1 MSSSYKKMRAMAFG
15 VTLAAGAASYS
26 FAQSFSAQQI
36 LVDGNFRIETATVI
50 SYSGLVA
57 GQVYSAADIAQAY
70 QNLSDTGLFES
81 IEIIPDGGRLVID
94 VEEYPT
100 VNEVAIEGNKRLK
113 NAVLEPLLGTKS
125 RRVFDRQQVLEDAQ
139 AIADA
144 YSQSGR
150 LAAQVTPKFIN
161 RNDNRVDVVFEV
173 FEGSLTEIEK
183 IAFIGNRAYPDKR
196 LRRVV
201 ASKQAGTLRQL
212 IRSDTF
218 VADRVA
224 YDSQLLSDFYKKR
237 GYIDFKV
244 LSVDRTLAKDRDGFF
259 LSYHVQE
266 GAQFEFGDISVA
278 SELSEIDVANFEPWV
293 DTKSGKTYSP
303 FSIDRDVERL
313 ESQALRLGHE
323 FVRIQPRLSRRNE
336 ELKLDVV
343 YDIVR
348 TPRVFIERINIKG
361 NTGTLDRVIR
371 RQFDAVEGDPFND
384 RLIRQAVD
392 RIRAMG
398 FFETVEANIRN
409 GSAPDQRIVEI
420 EVVEAPTGSL
430 SFGGTYSTNDGVGAL
445 ISYSERNFLGRG
457 QTLKVDLTTAGDQR
471 EYGLTFVEPAFL
483 ARDVS
488 LGLSA
493 RQFTS
498 NNATGS
504 YDVASTTLQASL
516 GFQVSETGSLS
527 TRVGLDTTEI
537 TDASAASVGQLISAE
552 ARRGSLSNPTL
563 GYTYSYDSRRTGLNP
578 NSGFVVSFAQDL
590 GLGSD
595 AQYVKSEFKSRA
607 QTQVIGETVT
617 LSAAFEAGNIT
628 YNGDEKSRVTERFA
642 LRSSQM
648 RGFQNGGI
656 GPRERDGAGID
667 EALGGTNYAVARF
680 EARFPLG
687 LPDEY
692 GIDGGLFYDI
702 GSLWGLDATNTNGNV
717 LYDDVSW
724 RQSAGA
730 SIFWDTPIGPLRF
743 NFISPLVTE
752 EFDKDQSFE
761 FTISARF

>member
-1 MSSSYKKMRAMAFG
+1 M
-15 VTLAAGAASYS
+15 
-26 FAQSFSAQQI
+26 
-36 LVDGNFRIETATVI
+36 
-50 SYSGLVA
+50 
-57 GQVYSAADIAQAY
+57 
-70 QNLSDTGLFES
+70 
-81 IEIIPDGGRLVID
+81 
-94 VEEYPT
+94 
-100 VNEVAIEGNKRLK
+100 
-113 NAVLEPLLGTKS
+113 
-125 RRVFDRQQVLEDAQ
+125 
-139 AIADA
+139 
-144 YSQSGR
+144 
-150 LAAQVTPKFIN
+150 
-161 RNDNRVDVVFEV
+161 
-173 FEGSLTEIEK
+173 
-183 IAFIGNRAYPDKR
+183 
-196 LRRVV
+196 
-201 ASKQAGTLRQL
+201 
-212 IRSDTF
+212 
-218 VADRVA
+218 
-224 YDSQLLSDFYKKR
+224 
-237 GYIDFKV
+237 
-244 LSVDRTLAKDRDGFF
+244 
-259 LSYHVQE
+259 
-266 GAQFEFGDISVA
+266 
-278 SELSEIDVANFEPWV
+278 
-293 DTKSGKTYSP
+293 
-303 FSIDRDVERL
+303 
-313 ESQALRLGHE
+313 
-323 FVRIQPRLSRRNE
+323 
-336 ELKLDVV
+336 
-343 YDIVR
+343 
-348 TPRVFIERINIKG
+348 
-361 NTGTLDRVIR
+361 
-371 RQFDAVEGDPFND
+371 
-384 RLIRQAVD
+384 
-392 RIRAMG
+392 
-398 FFETVEANIRN
+398 
-409 GSAPDQRIVEI
+409 
-420 EVVEAPTGSL
+420 
-430 SFGGTYSTNDGVGAL
+430 
-445 ISYSERNFLGRG
+445 
-457 QTLKVDLTTAGDQR
+457 
-471 EYGLTFVEPAFL
+471 
-483 ARDVS
+483 
-488 LGLSA
+488 
-493 RQFTS
+493 
-498 NNATGS
+498 
-504 YDVASTTLQASL
+504 
-516 GFQVSETGSLS
+516 S

-702 GSLWGLDATNTNGNV
+702 GSLWGLDATNGNV

>member
-1 MSSSYKKMRAMAFG
+1 MSSSFKKLRVMAVG

-26 FAQSFSAQQI
+26 FAQSFSVQKI
-36 LVDGNFRIETATVI
+36 VVDGNFRIETATVI
-50 SYSGLVA
+50 SYAGLTA

-81 IEIIPDGGRLVID
+81 IEITPSGGRLLID
-94 VEEYPT
+94 VVEFPT
-100 VNEVAIEGNKRLK
+100 VNEVAIEGNRRLK
-113 NAVLEPLLGTKS
+113 DDVLAPLLGTKS

-139 AIADA
+139 AIANA

-150 LAAQVTPKFIN
+150 LAAEVTPKFIN
-161 RNDNRVDVVFEV
+161 RSDNRVDVVFEV

-183 IAFIGNRAYPDKR
+183 IAIVGNRAYPDRR
-196 LRRVV
+196 LRRAL
-201 ASKQAGTLRQL
+201 ASKQAGTLRQF

-224 YDSQLLSDFYKKR
+224 YDAQLLSDFYKRR
-237 GYIDFKV
+237 GYIDFNV
-244 LSVDRTLAKDRDGFF
+244 VSVDRTLAKDRDGFF
-259 LSYHVQE
+259 LTYHVEE
-266 GAQFEFGDISVA
+266 GAKFEFGELSVA
-278 SELSEIDVANFEPWV
+278 SDLPEIDLEKFEPWIGS
-293 DTKSGKTYSP
+293 KNGKTYTP
-303 FSIDRDVERL
+303 FSVDRDIERL
-313 ESQALRLGHE
+313 ETQALRLGHE
-323 FVRIQPRLSRRNE
+323 FVQIKPRLTRRNE
-336 ELKLDVV
+336 ELKIDVV
-343 YDIVR
+343 YEVVR
-348 TPRVFIERINIKG
+348 APRVFVERINIKG

-371 RQFDAVEGDPFND
+371 RQFDVVEGDPFND

-392 RIRAMG
+392 RIRALG
-398 FFETVEANIRN
+398 FFETVEANVRN
-409 GSAPDQRIVEI
+409 GSAPDQRIIEV

-430 SFGGTYSTNDGVGAL
+430 SFGGTYSTNDGVGAI

-457 QTLKVDLTTAGDQR
+457 QTFKVDVTTAGDQR

-498 NNATGS
+498 DNASAS
-504 YDVASTTLQASL
+504 YDIASTTLQASL
-516 GFQVSETGSLS
+516 GFKVSETGTLS
-527 TRVGLDTTEI
+527 TRIGLNNTEI
-537 TDASAASVGQLISAE
+537 TDASGAGQLIGAE
-552 ARRGSLSNPTL
+552 AARGSVSIPTL
-563 GYTYSYDSRRTGLNP
+563 GYTYTYDSRRTGLNP
-578 NSGFVVSFAQDL
+578 NSGVVVSFGQDF
-590 GLGSD
+590 GIGSD
-595 AQYVKSEFKSRA
+595 AQFVKSEFKARA

-628 YNGDEKSRVTERFA
+628 YNGDNKSRVTERFG

-648 RGFQNGGI
+648 RGFENGGI
-656 GPRERDGAGID
+656 GPRERDGAGVD

-687 LPDEY
+687 LPEEY

-702 GSLWGLDATNTNGNV
+702 GSLWGLDATNGNV
-717 LYDDVSW
+717 LYEDLSW

-730 SIFWDTPIGPLRF
+730 SIFWETPIGPLRF

-752 EFDKDQSFE
+752 EYDKDQSFE

>member
-1 MSSSYKKMRAMAFG
+1 
-15 VTLAAGAASYS
+15 
-26 FAQSFSAQQI
+26 
-36 LVDGNFRIETATVI
+36 
-50 SYSGLVA
+50 
-57 GQVYSAADIAQAY
+57 
-70 QNLSDTGLFES
+70 
-81 IEIIPDGGRLVID
+81 
-94 VEEYPT
+94 
-100 VNEVAIEGNKRLK
+100 
-113 NAVLEPLLGTKS
+113 
-125 RRVFDRQQVLEDAQ
+125 
-139 AIADA
+139 
-144 YSQSGR
+144 
-150 LAAQVTPKFIN
+150 
-161 RNDNRVDVVFEV
+161 
-173 FEGSLTEIEK
+173 
-183 IAFIGNRAYPDKR
+183 
-196 LRRVV
+196 
-201 ASKQAGTLRQL
+201 
-212 IRSDTF
+212 
-218 VADRVA
+218 
-224 YDSQLLSDFYKKR
+224 
-237 GYIDFKV
+237 
-244 LSVDRTLAKDRDGFF
+244 
-259 LSYHVQE
+259 
-266 GAQFEFGDISVA
+266 
-278 SELSEIDVANFEPWV
+278 
-293 DTKSGKTYSP
+293 
-303 FSIDRDVERL
+303 
-313 ESQALRLGHE
+313 
-323 FVRIQPRLSRRNE
+323 
-336 ELKLDVV
+336 
-343 YDIVR
+343 
-348 TPRVFIERINIKG
+348 
-361 NTGTLDRVIR
+361 LDRVIR